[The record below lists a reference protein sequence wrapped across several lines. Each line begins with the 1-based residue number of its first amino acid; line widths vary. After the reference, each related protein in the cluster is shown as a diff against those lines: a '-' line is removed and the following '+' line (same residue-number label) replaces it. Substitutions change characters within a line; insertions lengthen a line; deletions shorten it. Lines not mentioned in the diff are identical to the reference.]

1 PANRAQAIVG
11 AATYFDDAAKLA
23 ELSAGLKS
31 AMAGLEM
38 SEIPPEERL
47 QERGW

>member
-1 PANRAQAIVG
+1 MEP
-11 AATYFDDAAKLA
+11 
-23 ELSAGLKS
+23 ELYGVLELGSSGLKN
-31 AMAGLEM
+31 AMKGLDM